1 MRARPGSSTSNFVE
15 CSRGAI
21 AVEFGFIA
29 PVILVMLLGIVEVA
43 LALSNNMAVQAG
55 ARAGTHFGLIKPP
68 VQGDMAPVTAA
79 VKAALP
85 SEWTSAGAQDAAQI
99 NATLTCECEVS
110 GPIACTAPCGQG
122 EKMQT
127 YLKVDVSKVYT
138 PLVTLR
144 YFATN
149 FEFKNS
155 SQVRLK

>member
-1 MRARPGSSTSNFVE
+1 MQSGAANKDTFSK

-43 LALSNNMAVQAG
+43 LALSNNLAVQSA
-55 ARAGTHFGLIKPP
+55 ARAGTHFGMIKPP

-85 SEWTSAGAQDAAQI
+85 SEWTSAGAEDAAQI
-99 NATLTCECEVS
+99 NASLTCECQVS
-110 GPIACTAPCGQG
+110 GPIACNAPCGQG
-122 EKMQT
+122 EQMQT

-144 YFATN
+144 YFAPS
-149 FEFKNS
+149 FQFKNS